1 MAPFPIV
8 LVTVKVIRLL
18 QAFWML
24 YGGAEIAKVS
34 TGIARRS
41 VHQRADLRVFMS
53 EKELSFFRQVAP
65 FCTKTD

>member
-1 MAPFPIV
+1 
-8 LVTVKVIRLL
+8 
-18 QAFWML
+18 ML